1 MEITIESLQ
10 ALDVSFVGKGCVFE
24 TTGSCNIF
32 FTTLSLLESEYQADV
47 AQIQQQ
53 YPISGLICIYCSLR
67 KKKKIHFYFP
77 FSSLVDSVRYFTLH
91 ILIFQCCRKV
101 SRCSTFVVQYL
112 LQQLYCCIYV
122 VLFVIRK
129 QDRDCP
135 HPNRFKDGSGQW
147 KMYILIF
154 LSINVFLNTP
164 SKHEAC

>member
-1 MEITIESLQ
+1 MYRLW
-10 ALDVSFVGKGCVFE
+10 GKGVCSKPQDRV
-24 TTGSCNIF
+24 IF
-32 FTTLSLLESEYQADV
+32 FSQLYHCWKVSIRQMSPRYSSNIPFLVLSVFTVPCE
-47 AQIQQQ
+47 
-53 YPISGLICIYCSLR
+53 

-129 QDRDCP
+129 
-135 HPNRFKDGSGQW
+135 
-147 KMYILIF
+147 
-154 LSINVFLNTP
+154 
-164 SKHEAC
+164 